1 MADEKSSVPATA
13 PASSPAVRQTLL
25 DRQALER
32 VLARAAELQGAGA
45 LPASSDLISESQ
57 LLEIGSEVG
66 ISSAMLN
73 QALAEERTRVTVP
86 EERGLVAQIAG
97 ASFATATRTVPGTPR
112 DVLATIDAWM
122 QRDECLQVQRRF
134 SDRITWEPQRGLFGK
149 LRRTVNVSGRGYYL
163 MDAGQVSATVLPV
176 DASRVVVRLDA
187 DISASR
193 SRRVGMGGFVATVG
207 AVASGVLGL
216 GLVVAHLPLV
226 IAAGAAVLPFAGGS
240 LAAYRLA
247 RTHRTV
253 LSSAQ
258 LALEQVLDRLEH
270 GEFER
275 PAGGGLLGA
284 IAPRPK
290 LPRQ

>member
-1 MADEKSSVPATA
+1 MADEKSSLPAA
-13 PASSPAVRQTLL
+13 APAVRQTLL
-25 DRQALER
+25 DRPALER

-45 LPASSDLISESQ
+45 IPESSDLLSESQ

-66 ISSAMLN
+66 LSPAMLN

-163 MDAGQVSATVLPV
+163 MDAGQVSATALPV
-176 DASRVVVRLDA
+176 DPTRVVVRLDA
-187 DISASR
+187 DIHASR
-193 SRRVGMGGFVATVG
+193 ARRVGMGGFLAAMG
-207 AVASGVLGL
+207 AAASGILGL
-216 GLVVAHLPLV
+216 GLIVAHIPLF
-226 IAAGAAVLPFAGGS
+226 IAAGAAVIPFAGGS

-247 RTHRTV
+247 RTHRSV
-253 LSSAQ
+253 LSSVQ

-275 PAGGGLLGA
+275 PGGLLGS

-290 LPRQ
+290 LPQR

>member
-1 MADEKSSVPATA
+1 MPDEKS
-13 PASSPAVRQTLL
+13 PASALTPARQTLL

-45 LPASSDLISESQ
+45 IPESSDLISESQ
-57 LLEIGSEVG
+57 LRDIGNEVG
-66 ISSAMLN
+66 LSAEMIN
-73 QALAEERTRVTVP
+73 QALAEERTRINVP

-97 ASFATATRTVPGTPR
+97 ASFATATRTVPGTQR

-122 QRDECLQVQRRF
+122 LREECLQVQRRF
-134 SDRITWEPQRGLFGK
+134 VDRITWEPQRGLFGK

-176 DASRVVVRLDA
+176 DGSRVVVRLDA
-187 DISASR
+187 DIHASR
-193 SRRVGMGGFVATVG
+193 SKRVGMGGVLATMG
-207 AVASGVLGL
+207 AAASGIVGL
-216 GLVVAHLPLV
+216 ALVVAHLPLI
-226 IAAGAAVLPFAGGS
+226 IAAGAAVLPFAGS
-240 LAAYRLA
+240 SVAAYKLA

-253 LSSAQ
+253 LSGVQ

-275 PAGGGLLGA
+275 PSGLLGA
-284 IAPRPK
+284 ISPRSR
-290 LPRQ
+290 LPR

>member
-1 MADEKSSVPATA
+1 MPDEKSPLSALTPA
-13 PASSPAVRQTLL
+13 RQTLL

-45 LPASSDLISESQ
+45 IPESSDLISESQ
-57 LLEIGSEVG
+57 LRDIGNEVG
-66 ISSAMLN
+66 LSAEMIN
-73 QALAEERTRVTVP
+73 QALAEERTRINVP

-97 ASFATATRTVPGTPR
+97 ASFATATRTVPGTQR

-122 QRDECLQVQRRF
+122 LREECLQVQRRF
-134 SDRITWEPQRGLFGK
+134 VDRITWEPQRGLFGK

-176 DASRVVVRLDA
+176 DGSRVVVRLDA
-187 DISASR
+187 DIHASR
-193 SRRVGMGGFVATVG
+193 SKRVGMGGVLATMG
-207 AVASGVLGL
+207 AAASGIVGL
-216 GLVVAHLPLV
+216 ALVVAHLPLI
-226 IAAGAAVLPFAGGS
+226 IAAGAAVLPFAGS
-240 LAAYRLA
+240 SVAAYKLA

-253 LSSAQ
+253 LSSVQ

-275 PAGGGLLGA
+275 GGPGGLLGA
-284 IAPRPK
+284 ISPGSR
-290 LPRQ
+290 LPR